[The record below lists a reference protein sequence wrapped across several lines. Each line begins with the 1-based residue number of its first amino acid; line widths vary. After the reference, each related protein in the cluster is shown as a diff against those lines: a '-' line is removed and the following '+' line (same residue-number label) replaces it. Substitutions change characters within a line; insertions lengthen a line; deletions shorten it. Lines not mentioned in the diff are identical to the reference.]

1 MLIKVSKEFSI
12 VMQVQQLEDCFM
24 HRWKKYCQG
33 IVDFADA
40 TKHKSKELKHALRHE
55 DSSTEGK
62 NVRQTTCVP
71 HCIFPLYM

>member
-1 MLIKVSKEFSI
+1 
-12 VMQVQQLEDCFM
+12 M

-40 TKHKSKELKHALRHE
+40 TKHKSKELKHALRDE